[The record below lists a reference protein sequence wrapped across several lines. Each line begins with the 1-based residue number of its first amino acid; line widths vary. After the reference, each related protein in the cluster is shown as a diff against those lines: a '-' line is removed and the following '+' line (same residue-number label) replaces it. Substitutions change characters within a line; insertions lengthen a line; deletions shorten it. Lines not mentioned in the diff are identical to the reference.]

1 MGQPPLP
8 CFSANIPGGLISLWL
23 MQIVIHFI
31 CITAWKQKSKTNRKL
46 WEKKKKEP
54 KLSHKGTECLV
65 EFVKTD
71 LLIPL
76 SSVLLRCQHGGG
88 ILF

>member
-1 MGQPPLP
+1 MVNADCHSFHLYH
-8 CFSANIPGGLISLWL
+8 SLEAKK
-23 MQIVIHFI
+23 QN
-31 CITAWKQKSKTNRKL
+31 KQKAVG
-46 WEKKKKEP
+46 KKKKEP